1 MQFLPLPE
9 NQSSMYVTNTNL
21 DEVKIIEP
29 KLFGDKRGFFLE
41 TWNQKS
47 YDEAGITARFVQD
60 NHSRSS
66 QGVLRGLHYQIEN
79 PQGKLVRVSQGV
91 VFDVAVDMRKSSK
104 QFGQWTGVLLTEEN
118 NRQLWVPEGFAH
130 GFFVLSNTADF
141 QYKCTN
147 YYSPE
152 HERTLMWNDVSVGVE
167 WPELQGAEI
176 TLSEKDAKGLPLKE
190 CDTYS

>member
-1 MQFLPLPE
+1 MR
-9 NQSSMYVTNTNL
+9 VINTELN
-21 DEVKIIEP
+21 DVKIIEP
-29 KLFGDKRGFFLE
+29 TLFGDKRGFFLE

-47 YDEAGITARFVQD
+47 YDDAGIEVRFVQD

-66 QGVLRGLHYQIEN
+66 KGVLRGLHYQIKN

-104 QFGQWTGVLLTEEN
+104 QFGQWTGVLLSEEN

-130 GFFVLSNTADF
+130 GFFVLSDTVDF

-152 HERTLMWNDVSVGVE
+152 HERTLMWNDASVGIK
-167 WPELQGAEI
+167 WPDIENMSV
-176 TLSEKDAKGLPLKE
+176 TLSEKDLNGLPLDH